1 MYSKTFEKL
10 WYINDYDNAFKE
22 YKEFLS
28 DDKLLDGASCIEE
41 KLADSIFYLDH
52 LLEAH
57 PVLFMEINAWLN
69 ELSKDNNIR
78 FTIFAG
84 IIEALKTNPS
94 LYYHQK
100 EIINDIIFSNLDTK
114 IGIESLIQVIIHYF
128 DDFDTREKQKI
139 VKSLENNPILKKG
152 TDPVLNI
159 GLSLLKFL
167 DSFIAKEDLDKIKAT
182 LGREVNLIEAPKIYI
197 DATDIRPLFY
207 CIFNIL
213 TGLKNFIFD
222 FRGFENILKL
232 FEKKYPNRDFLGL
245 FFTHKFWDEYLELN
259 LHLMKNIFNILYNPV
274 FLSPNVSI
282 ENIQESLD
290 QINTKLRDFVLHHH
304 NDNLYRFLRKK
315 GSFVDLLKEIPL
327 KTMNIL
333 QDFAN
338 YAILLKKLFN
348 FDDPF
353 EDSEKN
359 VLLEYNKRIEANI
372 NYIYFIPIRIA
383 YKHLYDLMKERQ
395 ESYLKIRE
403 ILDSILNERKR
414 IVTILGPF
422 SDKDPKSNVNEKFTS
437 IAIWLANLPKQYK
450 PVFIP
455 WQYQGIT
462 NAILFDLYVQM
473 SNFIICLYIPSKS
486 AGHIDEVARIL
497 ERRNAP
503 PIVLISNCEF
513 PTTTQ
518 VDGIIKSKFV
528 EIFCFNDSG
537 CSYKEKCFFKNRC
550 KDEGF
555 PKATLEKA
563 LEAAMEW
570 IEKL

>member
-10 WYINDYDNAFKE
+10 WYSNDYDNAFRE

-28 DDKLLDGASCIEE
+28 DDKCLDGASCIEE
-41 KLADSIFYLDH
+41 KLADSIFYLEH

-57 PVLFMEINAWLN
+57 PVLFMEINTWLN

-84 IIEALKTNPS
+84 ILEALKTNPS

-100 EIINDIIFSNLDTK
+100 ESINEIIFSNLDTM
-114 IGIESLIQVIIHYF
+114 IGIENLIQVIIHYF
-128 DDFDTREKQKI
+128 DVFNTIEKREI
-139 VKSLENNPILKKG
+139 VNNLGNNPILKER

-159 GLSLLKFL
+159 GYSLLKFL
-167 DSFIAKEDLDKIKAT
+167 NSFIAKEDLDEIKAT
-182 LGREVNLIEAPKIYI
+182 LVREVDLIDSSKIYI
-197 DATDIRPLFY
+197 DATDIRPLFF
-207 CIFNIL
+207 CILNIL
-213 TGLKNFIFD
+213 SGLRNFVYD
-222 FRGFENILKL
+222 FRDFENILKL
-232 FEKKYPNRDFLGL
+232 FENKYPNRDFLGL

-259 LHLMKNIFNILYNPV
+259 LHLLENIFNILYNPV
-274 FLSPNVSI
+274 FLSPNVNI

-290 QINTKLRDFVLHHH
+290 QMNTKLRDFILLHH
-304 NDNLYRFLRKK
+304 NDNLYRLLRKRD
-315 GSFVDLLKEIPL
+315 SFVDLLKEIPL

-338 YAILLKKLFN
+338 YAILLKKLCN

-359 VLLEYNKRIEANI
+359 DLLDYNKRIEASI
-372 NYIYFIPIRIA
+372 NYIYFIPIRIT
-383 YKHLYDLMKERQ
+383 YKKLYDLMKERQ

-422 SDKDPKSNVNEKFTS
+422 SDKDPKSKINEKFTS
-437 IAIWLANLPKQYK
+437 IAIWLANLPEKYK

-462 NAILFDLYVQM
+462 NAILFDLYIQM

-486 AGHIDEVARIL
+486 AGHVDEIARIL

-503 PIVLISNCEF
+503 PIILITNCEF
-513 PTTTQ
+513 PTITQ
-518 VDGIIKSKFV
+518 VDGIAKNKFV

-537 CSYKEKCFFKNRC
+537 CSYKGKCFFKDRC

-563 LEAAMEW
+563 LETAMEW
-570 IEKL
+570 IKKL